1 MLRMKNNRFKRI
13 IIIIIMSIKLM
24 GGHLNITSKIIYDS
38 DRKVSAKIV
47 PQILANGKILYG
59 RRLGSLLFMEFR
71 TMEMSPSM

>member
-1 MLRMKNNRFKRI
+1 
-13 IIIIIMSIKLM
+13 M